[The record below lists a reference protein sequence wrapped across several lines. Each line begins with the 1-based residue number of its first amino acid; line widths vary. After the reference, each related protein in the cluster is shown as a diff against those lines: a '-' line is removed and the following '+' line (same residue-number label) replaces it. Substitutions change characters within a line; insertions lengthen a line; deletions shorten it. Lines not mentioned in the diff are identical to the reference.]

1 MAESSDAQV
10 QRMSLLGLVRSH
22 VTLVLTL
29 IPVLLSGLR
38 IFAVANGDRATL
50 VTLLSTLDVKAVL
63 LGTFAWLLP
72 TGFGVAAAICWI
84 RWLQLGSVSGPLG
97 AGQRTAL
104 LWLAVCITILAVIL
118 FALAP
123 VNDLFNLLL
132 CLFAVYFF
140 RKPERNRLGQAV
152 IIGAA
157 FVTLVLA
164 PVVFRAANMWLPAE
178 KIVLRNQPA
187 IVGYMLTADPRYAT
201 VLKAADS
208 TVQILEFDDV
218 ESRTIC
224 RLNPGL
230 ESASLVRYIAGSASK
245 RTPPC

>member
-1 MAESSDAQV
+1 MAESDDARV
-10 QRMSLLGLVRSH
+10 QRTGLLGLVRSH

-29 IPVLLSGLR
+29 IPILLSGLR

-72 TGFGVAAAICWI
+72 TAFGVAAAICWI
-84 RWLQLGSVSGPLG
+84 RWLQLRSVSRPLG
-97 AGQRTAL
+97 ARQTTAL
-104 LWLAVCITILAVIL
+104 LWLAVCTTILALIL

-132 CLFAVYFF
+132 CVFAVYFF
-140 RKPERNRLGQAV
+140 RRPERNRAGQAV

-157 FVTLVLA
+157 FLALVLA

-187 IVGYMLTADPRYAT
+187 IIGYVLTADPRYAT

-208 TVQILEFDDV
+208 TVQILQLDEI

-224 RLNPGL
+224 RLNPRL
-230 ESASLVRYIAGSASK
+230 QSASLVRYIAGSASK

>member
-1 MAESSDAQV
+1 MAESDDAQV
-10 QRMSLLGLVRSH
+10 QRSSLLGLVRSH

-72 TGFGVAAAICWI
+72 TGFGVAATICWI
-84 RWLQLGSVSGPLG
+84 RWLQLRSVSGPPS
-97 AGQRTAL
+97 AGQSTGL
-104 LWLAVCITILAVIL
+104 LWLAVCTTILALIL

-157 FVTLVLA
+157 FLALVLA

-178 KIVLRNQPA
+178 KIVLKNQPA
-187 IVGYMLTADPRYAT
+187 MVGYVLTADPRYAT

-208 TVQILEFDDV
+208 AVQYWSSTTSSLEPSV
-218 ESRTIC
+218 
-224 RLNPGL
+224 
-230 ESASLVRYIAGSASK
+230 A
-245 RTPPC
+245 

>member
-1 MAESSDAQV
+1 
-10 QRMSLLGLVRSH
+10 LGRWVVVRHH

-29 IPVLLSGLR
+29 IPILLSGLS
-38 IFAVANGDRATL
+38 IFAVANGDRPTL

-72 TGFGVAAAICWI
+72 TTFGVAAAICWI
-84 RWLQLGSVSGPLG
+84 RWLQLRSVSRPVG

-104 LWLAVCITILAVIL
+104 LWLAMCTTIVALIL

-140 RKPERNRLGQAV
+140 RKPERNRVGQGV

-157 FVTLVLA
+157 FLALVLA
-164 PVVFRAANMWLPAE
+164 PVVFRAANMWLTAE
-178 KIVLRNQPA
+178 KIVFKNQPA
-187 IVGYMLTADPRYAT
+187 MVGYVLAADPRYAT

-224 RLNPGL
+224 RPNPRL